1 MTVKPLP
8 STGASTR
15 QQKIVKRIF
24 QLVVTALAM
33 TFALFPVIWIISASL
48 DPRNTLSGQSIVPP
62 EVTLNNYVQLFNN
75 PLQPYGLWMW
85 NSLKVAI
92 ITSGLSI
99 LITAFSAY
107 AFSRFRF
114 TGRDS
119 LLTTVFLMQVFPTA
133 LLFIAIFLFLD
144 SLGKVVA
151 WLGLNTHTGL
161 IFVYLAGAMGI
172 NVWLMKG
179 FLDSVPRDMDEAAKV
194 DGATD
199 WQIFWFVVLPLI
211 RPIMAVIG
219 LLTFITAYSEYLL
232 ARTILQDT
240 TQFTLAVGL
249 TTAAQQQFSQSWG
262 TYAAGA
268 LIGALPII
276 VIYLFLQDFIVS
288 GLTEGSVKG

>member
-8 STGASTR
+8 SAGASTR
-15 QQKIVKRIF
+15 QQKIIKRVFQIF
-24 QLVVTALAM
+24 VTVVAM
-33 TFALFPVIWIISASL
+33 IFALFPVIWIISASL
-48 DPRNTLSGQSIVPP
+48 DPRNTLSGQSIIPP
-62 EVTLNNYVQLFNN
+62 AVTLNNYVQLFNN

-92 ITSGLSI
+92 ITSVLSI

-114 TGRDS
+114 AGRDG

-144 SLGKVVA
+144 SLGKVVG

-199 WQIFWFVVLPLI
+199 WQIFWFVILPLI